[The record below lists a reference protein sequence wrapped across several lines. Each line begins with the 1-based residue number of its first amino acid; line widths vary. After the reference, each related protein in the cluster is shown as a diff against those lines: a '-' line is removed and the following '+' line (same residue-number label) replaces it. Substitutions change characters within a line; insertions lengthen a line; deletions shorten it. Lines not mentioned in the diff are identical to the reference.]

1 MVCTRPERPFHG
13 VSLACYPAQ
22 KLCTHSAISRGLK
35 CKEIW
40 TDRHAMCYVRQGLI
54 SNKTAEKL
62 PQILRPR
69 GHSSDF
75 RASPKWNSIFE
86 KITQRSF
93 RKDHQGSRVCKSNKS
108 IEGQYREQ
116 ESHWTDATD
125 ALEQTSLDR
134 DNIAGPAWNGEDI
147 RHAKICKD
155 EFDVIKM
162 IP

>member
-1 MVCTRPERPFHG
+1 M
-13 VSLACYPAQ
+13 
-22 KLCTHSAISRGLK
+22 HSSWETFSRGFSCVLSCTKALHTFCNIPWLK
-35 CKEIW
+35 VQGNMDW
-40 TDRHAMCYVRQGLI
+40 PTWMCYVRQGLI

-155 EFDVIKM
+155 EFDAIKM